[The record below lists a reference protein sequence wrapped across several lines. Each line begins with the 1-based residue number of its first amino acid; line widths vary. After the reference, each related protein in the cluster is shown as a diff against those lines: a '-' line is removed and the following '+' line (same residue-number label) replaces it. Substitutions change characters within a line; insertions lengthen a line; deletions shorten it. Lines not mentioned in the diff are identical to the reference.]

1 MFTIVPAG
9 ENHAAVVYRSSTYV
23 EVIRVMGL
31 GFTESIQQAIL
42 LQAMIQH
49 GRRVLIRM
57 RSSS

>member
-42 LQAMIQH
+42 LQAMILH
-49 GRRVLIRM
+49 GRRV
-57 RSSS
+57 